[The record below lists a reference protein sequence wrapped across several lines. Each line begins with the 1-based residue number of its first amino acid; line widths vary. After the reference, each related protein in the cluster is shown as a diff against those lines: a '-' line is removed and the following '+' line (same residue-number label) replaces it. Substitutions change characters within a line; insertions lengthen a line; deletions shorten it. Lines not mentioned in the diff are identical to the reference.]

1 MFFQRPYWVG
11 VSNPWIFCFKRSLE
25 FFLYLIEV
33 PKLSLV
39 VNDREF
45 SFLNLTPITVVYFAC
60 WINCIA
66 EMIWFCIEAR
76 QDLRSKSIRNCCKA
90 SVFRCYW
97 KLNVIAR
104 KKYYIKKQCFHPWN
118 SIFALLSTTKI
129 LLTCALVLYTNGRHY
144 ILHLLKKL
152 YWKSVLESHLF
163 SLKYALF
170 LLYAAY
176 SWMNCNEFP
185 PVSLKKCNLSIQKRS
200 TKL

>member
-1 MFFQRPYWVG
+1 M
-11 VSNPWIFCFKRSLE
+11 N
-25 FFLYLIEV
+25 FLLQEAW
-33 PKLSLV
+33 KLSLV
-39 VNDREF
+39 ANDWEF

-144 ILHLLKKL
+144 IHTTSFKETLLKECSR
-152 YWKSVLESHLF
+152 KSLVFIEVCFISTLCC
-163 SLKYALF
+163 LF
-170 LLYAAY
+170 L
-176 SWMNCNEFP
+176 NE
-185 PVSLKKCNLSIQKRS
+185 L
-200 TKL
+200 